1 VGVSVKEGKTIKWN
15 KDAFS
20 KTEAGVLDR
29 GITLNYWYNKDKIKS
44 FSIETRNPQTE
55 TKIFSF
61 FIGSFSLLFG
71 ILQPHLWLISVLL
84 FVLSSLSLLEKS
96 NLTISVSVVY
106 KNGNAVSSTAFY
118 NNSIL
123 FNVIT
128 IWGYGYGAWRD
139 INIDYWR
146 YHP

>member
-1 VGVSVKEGKTIKWN
+1 MGVSVKEGETIKWN

-20 KTEAGVLDR
+20 KTEAGVLDK
-29 GITLNYWYNKDKIKS
+29 GITLNYWYNKDKIES
-44 FSIETRNPQTE
+44 FSINSRNPQAE
-55 TKIFSF
+55 ALLLSAILAAVISLF
-61 FIGSFSLLFG
+61 FKNKYVGAFVGTLLG
-71 ILQPHLWLISVLL
+71 LILQSIENSTLA
-84 FVLSSLSLLEKS
+84 
-96 NLTISVSVVY
+96 ISVSVIY

-128 IWGYGYGAWRD
+128 IWGYGYGSWRN

>member
-1 VGVSVKEGKTIKWN
+1 MGVSVKEGKTIKWN

-20 KTEAGVLDR
+20 KTEAGVLDK
-29 GITLNYWYNKDKIKS
+29 GITLNYWYNKDKIES
-44 FSIETRNPQTE
+44 FSIGVRNPQDE
-55 TKIFSF
+55 ANWFLKML
-61 FIGSFSLLFG
+61 GL
-71 ILQPHLWLISVLL
+71 
-84 FVLSSLSLLEKS
+84 LSSIISLPYSLSIGCILFFLSPSLLEKS
-96 NLTISVSVVY
+96 NLAITVSVVY
-106 KNGNAVSSTAFY
+106 KNGNVVSSTAFY

-128 IWGYGYGAWRD
+128 IWGYGYGSWGN

>member
-1 VGVSVKEGKTIKWN
+1 VGVSVKEGETIKWN

-20 KTEAGVLDR
+20 KTEAGVLDK
-29 GITLNYWYNKDKIKS
+29 GITLNYWYNKDKIES
-44 FSIETRNPQTE
+44 FSINSRNPQAE
-55 TKIFSF
+55 SF
-61 FIGSFSLLFG
+61 FASI
-71 ILQPHLWLISVLL
+71 ILGAIVTFIFISNPFLGACAAAIL
-84 FVLSSLSLLEKS
+84 AIILYYLEKS
-96 NLTISVSVVY
+96 DLAITVSVVY

>member
-1 VGVSVKEGKTIKWN
+1 MGVSVKEGETIKWN

-20 KTEAGVLDR
+20 KTEAGVLDK
-29 GITLNYWYNKDKIKS
+29 GITLNYWYNKDKIES
-44 FSIETRNPQTE
+44 FSIETRNPKGEVAYASELVGLISCFFGYIIGLTI
-55 TKIFSF
+55 TAIMF
-61 FIGSFSLLFG
+61 FISNF
-71 ILQPHLWLISVLL
+71 
-84 FVLSSLSLLEKS
+84 LEKS
-96 NLTISVSVVY
+96 NLAISVSVVY
-106 KNGNAVSSTAFY
+106 KNGNIVSSTAFY

-128 IWGYGYGAWRD
+128 IWGYGYGSWRN

>member
-1 VGVSVKEGKTIKWN
+1 MGVSVKEGETIKWN

-20 KTEAGVLDR
+20 KTEAGVLDK
-29 GITLNYWYNKDKIKS
+29 GITLNYWYNKDKIES
-44 FSIETRNPQTE
+44 FSINSRNPQAE
-55 TKIFSF
+55 TLFANIILGAIVTFIFINNPFLGMSTA
-61 FIGSFSLLFG
+61 S
-71 ILQPHLWLISVLL
+71 ILSIILHY
-84 FVLSSLSLLEKS
+84 LEKS

-106 KNGNAVSSTAFY
+106 KNGNIVSSTAFY

-128 IWGYGYGAWRD
+128 IWGYGYGSWRN